1 MTAEVLKKFNKE
13 VEQEAIKILKDFT
26 WYKGTDNKAAVL
38 VEDILPILMKF
49 ITKEKLKQI

>member
-1 MTAEVLKKFNKE
+1 MTAEELKKFNKE